1 MKFCTLS
8 IIPLLLFGTTLAHG
22 AVINVGAGQSIQTA
36 IDNANAGDTI
46 HLIAPGDYLGDLN
59 ITKPLKIISSHPDNH
74 NIFGNVSVSGLPT
87 GQSLN
92 LKNLTLVGGIFASNS
107 SLNIVRCYLSK
118 DVNATNPGGLDTQLT
133 IVQSTLSGKLSSSL
147 SRTWIGYSDL
157 RQSYFEGKLEIVGN
171 IFNGNGTG
179 GIGLDIKGNHTFANI
194 HNNIIHNFKSDNG
207 GWSETCIGIRI
218 DNGARLKILNNRINH
233 NTNGSDRANRLHH
246 TGIGILIKNTQSC
259 LVYGNTFYENKV
271 DWGQDVQGAKKGSLH
286 IYSISENVLLRFN
299 AFKEHVNNSIKP
311 IAVFGAEP
319 LESITDTALN
329 SGFLSNTTALANGR
343 MSKTAGNPSVLFN
356 DHDGSRNDIGPNGGR
371 NYIPNGR
378 TTDKP
383 IPILFTIEPQ
393 IVPSNGTVTIESTG
407 ATVK

>member
-1 MKFCTLS
+1 M
-8 IIPLLLFGTTLAHG
+8 
-22 AVINVGAGQSIQTA
+22 
-36 IDNANAGDTI
+36 
-46 HLIAPGDYLGDLN
+46 
-59 ITKPLKIISSHPDNH
+59 
-74 NIFGNVSVSGLPT
+74 
-87 GQSLN
+87 
-92 LKNLTLVGGIFASNS
+92 KNLTLVGRIFASNS

-118 DVNATNPGGLDTQLT
+118 EVNATNPGGLDTQLT
-133 IVQSTLSGKLSSSL
+133 IVQSTLSDKLSSTL

-157 RQSYFEGKLEIVGN
+157 RQSYLEGKLEIVGN
-171 IFNGNGTG
+171 IFNGYGIG
-179 GIGLDIKGNHTFANI
+179 GIGLDISGNHTLANI

-218 DNGARLKILNNRINH
+218 DNGARLKIFNNRINH
-233 NTNGSDRANRLHH
+233 NINGTDRANRLHH

-259 LVYGNTFYENKV
+259 LVYGNTFYDNRV
-271 DWGQDVQGAKKGSLH
+271 DWGQEDQGAKNGSLH

-311 IAVFGAEP
+311 VAVFGAET
-319 LESITDTALN
+319 LESITDTTLN
-329 SGFLSNTTALANGR
+329 SGFLSNTTALANGKI
-343 MSKTAGNPSVLFN
+343 SKNAGNPSVLFN